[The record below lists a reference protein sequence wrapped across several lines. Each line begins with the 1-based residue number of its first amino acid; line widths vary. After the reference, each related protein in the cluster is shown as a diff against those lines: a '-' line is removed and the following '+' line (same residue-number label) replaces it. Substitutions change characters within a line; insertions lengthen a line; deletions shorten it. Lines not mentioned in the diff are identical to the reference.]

1 MKNKALLIFLFLL
14 ITVVATNKIVDNKS
28 IADKNS
34 TVKNSGISTTL
45 PDKGFIVKS
54 GTKNEND
61 SLSALFNRHLM
72 LSIRQNI
79 MWQLTSGIQFLEPMR
94 L

>member
-34 TVKNSGISTTL
+34 PVKNSGISTTL
-45 PDKGFIVKS
+45 PDK
-54 GTKNEND
+54 E
-61 SLSALFNRHLM
+61 LL
-72 LSIRQNI
+72 
-79 MWQLTSGIQFLEPMR
+79 
-94 L
+94 